1 MAILVPEHQGDYIY
15 ILMSRKYKFKDNQ
28 QLYFITYAVVNWI
41 DLFTR
46 NEYKDILL
54 KSWQHYC
61 EQKGL
66 EVYAWAIMTN
76 HVHMIIGSNK
86 NPLEDIVRDMKR
98 HTSIELKKAIQQHP
112 GESRK
117 EWMLW
122 MMERAGKKNGNNAEF
137 QLWQQHNQ
145 PIELTT
151 IEMLQQKL
159 DYIHLNPVRAGI
171 VDKEEEYLYSS
182 ARDYNFG
189 KHCGLFKII
198 FIE

>member
-1 MAILVPEHQGDYIY
+1 MPEHQGDYIY

>member
-1 MAILVPEHQGDYIY
+1 MPENRVAYIY
-15 ILMSRKYKFKDNQ
+15 TNMSRKYKFRDQQ
-28 QLYFITYAVVNWI
+28 QLYFITYTVVNWI

-54 KSWQHYC
+54 KSWAHC
-61 EQKGL
+61 CGQKGL
-66 EVYAWAIMTN
+66 EVYAWVIMTN

-86 NPLEDIVRDMKR
+86 NPLEDIMRDMKR
-98 HTSIELKKAIQQHP
+98 HTSMELKTAIQQHP

-122 MMERAGKKNGNNAEF
+122 MMERAGKKNGNNADF
-137 QLWQQHNQ
+137 QLWLQHNQ

-159 DYIHLNPVRAGI
+159 EYIHNNPVTAGF
-171 VDKEEEYLYSS
+171 VDKAEEYLYSS
-182 ARDYNFG
+182 ARDYYYG
-189 KHCGLFKII
+189 KPCGLFPVI

>member
-1 MAILVPEHQGDYIY
+1 MPVSRVACIY
-15 ILMSRKYKFKDNQ
+15 VQISRKYKFKDQQ

-46 NEYKDILL
+46 NEYKNILL
-54 KSWQHYC
+54 KSWQHC
-61 EQKGL
+61 WEQMGL
-66 EVYAWAIMTN
+66 EVYAWMIMTN

-86 NPLEDIVRDMKR
+86 NFLEDIVRDMKR
-98 HTSIELKKAIQQHP
+98 HTSFELKNAIQQHP

-117 EWMLW
+117 EWILW
-122 MMERAGKKNGNNAEF
+122 MMERAGKKNGNNSNF

-151 IEMLQQKL
+151 IEILNQKL
-159 DYIHLNPVRAGI
+159 EYIHNNPVRAGI
-171 VDKEEEYLYSS
+171 VDKAEEYLYGS
-182 ARDYNFG
+182 ARDYYYG
-189 KHCGLFKII
+189 KHYGLFPVI

>member
-1 MAILVPEHQGDYIY
+1 
-15 ILMSRKYKFKDNQ
+15 MSRKYKFKDNQ

-54 KSWQHYC
+54 KSWQHCC

-66 EVYAWAIMTN
+66 EVYAWVIMTN

-98 HTSIELKKAIQQHP
+98 HTSVELKKAIQQHP

-122 MMERAGKKNGNNAEF
+122 MMEQVGKKNSNNASF

-145 PIELTT
+145 PIELRTV
-151 IEMLQQKL
+151 EMLQQKM
-159 DYIHLNPVRAGI
+159 DYIHNNPVTAGI
-171 VDKEEEYLYSS
+171 VDKAEEYLYSS
-182 ARDYNFG
+182 VRDYYFG
-189 KHCGLFKII
+189 KLGGLFKIV
-198 FIE
+198 FLE

>member
-1 MAILVPEHQGDYIY
+1 
-15 ILMSRKYKFKDNQ
+15 MSRKYKFKDNE

-41 DLFTR
+41 DFFTR
-46 NEYKDILL
+46 NEYKDVLL
-54 KSWQHYC
+54 KSWQHCC
-61 EQKGL
+61 EHKGF
-66 EVYAWAIMTN
+66 EVYAWVIMTN

-98 HTSIELKKAIQQHP
+98 HTSVELKKTLQQHA

-122 MMERAGKKNGNNAEF
+122 MMERAGKKNGNNENF

-151 IEMLQQKL
+151 IEMIKQKL
-159 DYIHLNPVRAGI
+159 DYIHNNPVKAGI
-171 VDKEEEYLYSS
+171 VDKAEEYLYSS
-182 ARDYNFG
+182 ARDYFYG
-189 KHCGLFKII
+189 KHCGLFSVT